1 VSAYCESVLLTHRPA
16 RFFFRRC
23 PHQISSVR
31 KDIKGGAPLLSDI
44 QGPVMNV
51 VTPIRRY
58 ADPPTRFPSDPSLPV
73 RASRRLASSMVAM
86 VVAESLIPYGRISRP
101 P

>member
-1 VSAYCESVLLTHRPA
+1 MEPACLVSA
-16 RFFFRRC
+16 
-23 PHQISSVR
+23 
-31 KDIKGGAPLLSDI
+31 I
-44 QGPVMNV
+44 QGPAVNA
-51 VTPIRRY
+51 VTPIRPY
-58 ADPPTRFPSDPSLPV
+58 ADPPTRFPRGPPIRRYADPFLPRPAVTPTRHYADTPTRFPV